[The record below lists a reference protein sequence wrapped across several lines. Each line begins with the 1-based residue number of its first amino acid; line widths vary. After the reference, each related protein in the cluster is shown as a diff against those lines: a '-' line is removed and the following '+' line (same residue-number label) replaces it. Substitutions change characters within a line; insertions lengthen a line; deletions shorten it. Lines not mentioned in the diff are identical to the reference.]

1 MFFTGT
7 PKWKVEG
14 KLTFGWTPVPP
25 VWTER
30 GFMVLSAALL
40 VTNLGRADRDRV
52 TFKRKKRKA
61 RPLGQLLPL
70 RNIIRLTPRARRE
83 RERRDFSYL
92 RGSACVS
99 LSLFCSREPPMTG
112 PCQATFPLVDLG
124 SY

>member
-83 RERRDFSYL
+83 RERE
-92 RGSACVS
+92 G
-99 LSLFCSREPPMTG
+99 
-112 PCQATFPLVDLG
+112 TFPISEVQHVSPSAFFAAG
-124 SY
+124 NPP